1 MATNKYQSGSYFK
14 YMSYVV
20 LLFAS
25 TIIFL
30 ADYNFLDNYH
40 QQYAI

>member
-1 MATNKYQSGSYFK
+1 MATNKYQSSSYFK
-14 YMSYVV
+14 YMSYVI

-25 TIIFL
+25 TIVF
-30 ADYNFLDNYH
+30 AVGFNFLDNYY